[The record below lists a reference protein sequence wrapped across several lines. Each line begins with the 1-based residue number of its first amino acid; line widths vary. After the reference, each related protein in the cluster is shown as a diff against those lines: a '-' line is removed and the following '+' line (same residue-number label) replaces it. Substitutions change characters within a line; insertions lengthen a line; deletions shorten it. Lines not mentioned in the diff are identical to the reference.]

1 MYSSPPARA
10 PKLQLATEQHST
22 EGHWNPPKK
31 DTSGSNTK
39 EKLQQDGRRGAITI
53 KSNLIPARWVI
64 HKLKKNNTKEV
75 LPLLKVLDPTSGS
88 SDWGSGKKG

>member
-1 MYSSPPARA
+1 MRA
-10 PKLQLATEQHST
+10 PKSQLAVDQPLT

-31 DTSGSNTK
+31 DTSGSGTK
-39 EKLQQDGRRGAITI
+39 EKLQQDGRKGAITI
-53 KSNLIPARWVI
+53 KSNPIPARWAT

-88 SDWGSGKKG
+88 LDWGSGKGVENPLVI